1 MRSNRLPILLVL
13 LSVAGCSTR
22 QLYSTG
28 QSWQRQECLRLPDLA
43 ERDRCMRSTARSY
56 DEFRAEAARA
66 GNR

>member
-1 MRSNRLPILLVL
+1 MKANLLPILPIL
-13 LSVAGCSTR
+13 LSVAGCSTQ

-43 ERDRCMRSTARSY
+43 ERDRCLRSTARSY

>member
-1 MRSNRLPILLVL
+1 MNVNLLLIVL
-13 LSVAGCSTR
+13 AVAGCSTQ

-28 QSWQRQECLRLPDLA
+28 QAWQRQECLRLPDLA
-43 ERDRCMRSTARSY
+43 ERERCLRSTARSY